1 MQHLAGFDH
10 NKPNVVVT
18 TSWVWVVK
26 KQVNYKWE
34 ASTLEGF
41 VQQLAVGYVARR
53 YFFYVSGRV
62 PERLTPQ
69 QHDQRILEKFDV
81 ARSKWSRYR
90 RTKRNGPNGRPLANV
105 QYLRYRD
112 FWVLLATARFHAF
125 FQEHEQVGED
135 GISRLRQYFDVRK
148 TPIVFG
154 GYSIGHNGKASVR
167 ISRRAYQNLKNHFM
181 VAATSNRSTAALERE
196 FQCSPFEAYGG
207 VTRQMFAILRAVN
220 KTRKT
225 AGLPAVPSDCVLVK
239 RCSVKPFEAKIYQ
252 LAA

>member
-1 MQHLAGFDH
+1 MG
-10 NKPNVVVT
+10 VT
-18 TSWVWVVK
+18 

-62 PERLTPQ
+62 PERLTSA

-90 RTKRNGPNGRPLANV
+90 RTKRKGLDGRPLANV
-105 QYLRYRD
+105 QYLRFRD
-112 FWVLLATARFHAF
+112 FWVLLATAGSHAF
-125 FQEHEQVGED
+125 FQEHERIGED
-135 GISRLRQYFDVRK
+135 GISRLRQYYDVRE
-148 TPIVFG
+148 TPIVYG

-167 ISRRAYQNLKNHFM
+167 MSRRAYQNLKHHFLA
-181 VAATSNRSTAALERE
+181 AATSSRSTAALERE

-220 KTRKT
+220 RARKT
-225 AGLPAVPSDCVLVK
+225 AGLPAVPSNCVRVK
-239 RCSVKPFEAKIYQ
+239 RRSVKPFEARVYQ